1 MATSRDA
8 KIVSYNIITLEDST
22 ILWLDQETQ
31 ANYQDLIQKVLINLG
46 DDASLLHNGIPGNP
60 CYVVFAFGNFD
71 YALFLDRQCDE
82 DGQIVHLI
90 KREKGFDYS
99 THWIS

>member
-8 KIVSYNIITLEDST
+8 RIISDTIITLDDST
-22 ILWLDQETQ
+22 VLWLDQDTQ
-31 ANYQDLIQKVLINLG
+31 ANYQELIQKVLFNLG
-46 DDASLLHNGIPGNP
+46 VNASLLHNGIPGNP
-60 CYVVFAFGNFD
+60 CYVVFAVGNFD
-71 YALFLDRQCDE
+71 YALFLDRECDE
-82 DGQIVHLI
+82 DGQVVHLI